1 MDYTLA
7 AYLPAFDLLAFD
19 GAREKLVRT
28 MGYPRKV
35 LEFGYDPERWARGLI
50 VDTARGNFIKVDKHK
65 YVRVARHGHSSIPGD
80 VRKML
85 YSRFENQVDSFSG
98 SSYVNV
104 DTLFQLVDASLY
116 ASLVRLKDGGG
127 SDFLDGKT
135 YEEMYA
141 DVRECV
147 DLCHRDGAI
156 KDFVKADPGKYVVAD
171 EGLRPMLE
179 AFRAGGVKTFL
190 LTNSLWDYTAAVM
203 DFLCGQGWESLFDV
217 VIAGSCKPAFLLDTR
232 RDLFRIDAGGR
243 LENCDGVYEIAALEP
258 GGAGKFLAK
267 GKVFQ
272 GGNYLHLNAL
282 LQMEAGEEILYV
294 GDHL

>member
-1 MDYTLA
+1 M
-7 AYLPAFDLLAFD
+7 
-19 GAREKLVRT
+19 
-28 MGYPRKV
+28 
-35 LEFGYDPERWARGLI
+35 
-50 VDTARGNFIKVDKHK
+50 
-65 YVRVARHGHSSIPGD
+65 RVARHGHSEIPGD

-179 AFRAGGVKTFL
+179 AFRA
-190 LTNSLWDYTAAVM
+190 
-203 DFLCGQGWESLFDV
+203 
-217 VIAGSCKPAFLLDTR
+217 R
-232 RDLFRIDAGGR
+232 
-243 LENCDGVYEIAALEP
+243 
-258 GGAGKFLAK
+258 
-267 GKVFQ
+267 
-272 GGNYLHLNAL
+272 
-282 LQMEAGEEILYV
+282 EAGEIDDRGGWWRGGTGSASRYGTSSAERCFFFLV
-294 GDHL
+294 FLEK